1 MLTDENMVK
10 YYADDNI
17 MKLMDVY
24 GTADRQQLYIRKL
37 HMCAFTF
44 DFSDPS
50 KNTREKEMKRMA
62 LVDLVDYVTAG
73 AGRFPEGIAEDIIFM
88 LKNNLFRSLPP
99 MR

>member
-1 MLTDENMVK
+1 MVK

-24 GTADRQQLYIRKL
+24 GNAERQQLYVRKL

-44 DFSDPS
+44 DFTDPS
-50 KNTREKEMKRMA
+50 KHTREKEMKRMA

-73 AGRFPEGIAEDIIFM
+73 AGRFPEAIAEDIIFM